1 MYEHHE
7 TSYNELNMK
16 DIYIYIYIFIHI
28 YTYVRAFD
36 A

>member
-16 DIYIYIYIFIHI
+16 DIYIYIYIYSYIYIHM
-28 YTYVRAFD
+28 
-36 A
+36 